1 MKQRCDN
8 CINWKQTPDNADNW
22 GTCHISRVSGNK
34 AYADRAEFFTSGD
47 FGCRFWERKPA
58 PKPHKRKGPP
68 LSESLMEEIVT
79 EFLKTRSIYTTAL
92 VLDCSRSTVRRYVVN
107 AGLSSMISSSWGRR
121 NLTLERPSTMS
132 VSDPDAQHEQIGY

>member
-1 MKQRCDN
+1 MTAPHAAVPQGAVPYGAVP
-8 CINWKQTPDNADNW
+8 QGAAPPTAVHPTMAP
-22 GTCHISRVSGNK
+22 
-34 AYADRAEFFTSGD
+34 
-47 FGCRFWERKPA
+47 RKPA

-68 LSESLMEEIVT
+68 LSESLMGEIVE

-121 NLTLERPSTMS
+121 NLTLGLPSKES
-132 VSDPDAQHEQIGY
+132 EQALDAQNEQIGY

>member
-8 CINWKQTPDNADNW
+8 CINWQKSDIDTGNAW
-22 GTCHISRVSGNK
+22 GICHISKVSNNMVEAISGLRTK
-34 AYADRAEFFTSGD
+34 GD
-47 FGCRFWERKPA
+47 FGCRFWDRMPA

-68 LSESLMEEIVT
+68 LSESLMGEIVE

-121 NLTLERPSTMS
+121 NLTLERPSTMC
-132 VSDPDAQHEQIGY
+132 VSDPGAQHEQIGY